1 MSVLDKVQLEPDEKK
16 IDTWTLLY
24 VPPKGG
30 KYNGYLMVTN
40 QRLLYDAKFDVSAKG
55 LIEEALFVKW
65 GSETFVAI
73 PKSRIKHVE
82 VKKTFFSK
90 KVLVTLDDEALHTFD
105 YGMLNIDPVAAA
117 IQQR

>member
-1 MSVLDKVQLEPDEKK
+1 MGALDKIPLEANETK
-16 IDTWTLLY
+16 IDTWTVLY

-30 KYNGYLMVTN
+30 KYNGVLLVTN

-65 GSETFVAI
+65 GSEALVVI
-73 PKSRIKHVE
+73 PKARIKNVE
-82 VKKTFFSK
+82 VKKSLFSK
-90 KVLVTLDDEALHTFD
+90 KVLLTLDNSEVHTFD

-117 IQQR
+117 IQKH